1 MKFKEI
7 SGWIQAVLVLILLM
21 ELSWMTL
28 VWILLCL
35 KEELD

>member
-35 KEELD
+35 KEGLD